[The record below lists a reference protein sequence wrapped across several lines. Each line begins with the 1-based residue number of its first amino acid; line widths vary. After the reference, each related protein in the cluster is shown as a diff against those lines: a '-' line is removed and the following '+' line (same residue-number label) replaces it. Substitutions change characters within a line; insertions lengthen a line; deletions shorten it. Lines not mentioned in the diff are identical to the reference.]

1 MIRSHVRAVKPFLW
15 RTGGFWGFENERR
28 GMVQSIAVIGA
39 GTMGAGIAQLAAM
52 QGCAVCLLD
61 VQAEFVQRG
70 IENIKRN
77 LNRSVEKGKLSEA
90 DRDAVLNRVTY
101 ADTTALGGIAPTGSP
116 LTLAPL
122 PAMEKR
128 CLLPDVE
135 LAIEA
140 VIEDLDTKR
149 KVFQQLEQATAAGT
163 VLATNTSSLSVSK
176 IAEAVRDP
184 SRVVGMHFFNPVA
197 VMPLV
202 EIVAGR
208 QSDPAAVDLAFT
220 TSVAWGKTA
229 VRAKDTPGFIVN
241 RVARGYYLEALRLLG
256 EGVAGID
263 EIDQVMRVHGGFRMG
278 PFELMDLVGLDVN
291 LAVSTSVWEQM
302 DHHPR
307 FAPHEIQR
315 RLVAAGHLGRKTAR
329 GFYAYSED
337 GALPAVP
344 VDRRSFQLSPLLSG
358 AVQAFAERGGA
369 RQAGGA
375 EQYVFARMLAAILNE
390 AALAFDA
397 GVASREDIDT
407 AMRLGTNYPKGPM
420 AWIDEI
426 GSRTVRGLLRR
437 LNESAGDGRYEPA
450 PLFAE

>member
-1 MIRSHVRAVKPFLW
+1 
-15 RTGGFWGFENERR
+15 
-28 GMVQSIAVIGA
+28 MVQSIAVIGA
-39 GTMGAGIAQLAAM
+39 GTMGTGIAQLAAT
-52 QGCAVCLLD
+52 QGCAVYLLD
-61 VQAEFVQRG
+61 VQPEFVQRG

-90 DRDAVLNRVTY
+90 DRDAILSRVTP
-101 ADTTALGGIAPTGSP
+101 ADTTALGETARRGSP
-116 LTLAPL
+116 LTPAPL
-122 PAMEKR
+122 PGMER
-128 CLLPDVE
+128 PCSLADVE
-135 LAIEA
+135 LAVEA

-149 KVFQQLEQATAAGT
+149 KVFQQLEQVTRAGT

-176 IAEAVRDP
+176 IAEGVYDP

-208 QSDPAAVDLAFT
+208 QSDPAAVDLAFAT
-220 TSVAWGKTA
+220 AVAWGKTA

-256 EGVAGID
+256 EGVAGVD
-263 EIDQVMRVHGGFRMG
+263 EIDNVMRVHGGFKMG

-302 DHHPR
+302 DNHPR

-315 RLVAAGHLGRKTAR
+315 RQVAAGHLGRKTGR

-337 GALPAVP
+337 RALPAVP

-358 AVQAFAERGGA
+358 AVKAFAERGGA

-375 EQYVFARMLAAILNE
+375 EQYVFARILSAILNE

-407 AMRLGTNYPKGPM
+407 AMRLGTNYPKGPL
-420 AWIDEI
+420 AWAEQI
-426 GSRTVRGLLRR
+426 GTRTVRGLLKA
-437 LNESAGDGRYEPA
+437 LNDAAGDGRYGA
-450 PLFAE
+450 ARLFVEAT